1 MTSPAVLS
9 GASGSC
15 SAHRHIVRQIVQWN
29 PILIAAHCRV
39 GSCSIFTGL
48 ATEYPIFGSFAI
60 FIFLQHI
67 QFSGVGSLT
76 LTGRAFPA
84 FLHTDHFH
92 WIGLGAQTACP
103 KTFNLETLISD
114 LVQAWHCDT
123 NRGGL
128 PWIYFHWP
136 CWLCWQ
142 LWTTFLTLVQ
152 GVSHSF
158 TTLFISGDRALT
170 LTSQDTAGLPPV
182 LISSLFSEYI
192 LRQWPFFYFLT
203 VLLIS
208 WNFLGSLLLACSAFA
223 EIAHSHWHKFESLLA
238 GISHLSVDWTPS
250 FGRSGPKSRR
260 RVVRGCS
267 IFWSLLLLYM
277 MRPCK
282 GEGYGPSMGAVAAS
296 SQFCFQTIDG
306 AKLHGLQPTLS
317 CGSPSGL
324 ETNRRTNKVVKRSLN
339 RAYARALD
347 QGFAWYRGHSY
358 TAQELSSMGCTAP
371 TERPEPL
378 PSWQDLS
385 MCNQHHS
392 PKRRLV
398 TWQWNCGG
406 LTNDKLDELKAW
418 FGANKVDIAVV
429 LETRWRFDGEW
440 SDPDWNLLH
449 SGEGAHLGKG
459 ILTLISK
466 RLCTSTNIKWQIHDS
481 GRLVHVRLHTSTRP
495 VDILACYQH
504 TYQKNPKC
512 MKARNTWW
520 SLLDQV
526 LHSLPHRN
534 NLILLGDLNCN
545 LAERTPSVGS
555 STFLWKGCHIRGTV
569 HDDQS
574 TLLHILRIHD
584 LIALNASSS
593 ALGPTYVHYNQAS
606 RLDYICVR
614 RMFADGE
621 ARRTVYLWQ
630 SPFIDQTNTGHA
642 PILCTIA
649 KHWIP
654 PYAMSRFQKVTMQQR
669 RNSRQ
674 AFLNQDATWRSFATE
689 TQAVLSN
696 HLTRTDPANSII
708 EQMHQDV
715 MRMFF
720 TSFPAGNNVSSIQPW
735 QTGLPIM
742 LNKWEH
748 RRRFLKAAVCTVQN
762 IITTWHH
769 VARFMHLK
777 RQHRKMATEIR
788 ETHFQDV
795 VSSAASAADCHDTHK
810 LFHIINAH
818 APKSQKR
825 QVQLRN
831 TAGVLATP
839 IECMSILNK
848 FVHDTWNGPRR
859 MRITFT
865 QPPGVPF
872 TVQQLVTALA
882 AIPVTKAVAKPFAPG
897 VVWKQQADHMGPL
910 LHALLCQWWSTCPP
924 IIPDAWRNGWLVLI
938 PKPLKIPSCPQHLR
952 PLALQEPVG
961 KAVMGLLIRLALK
974 QAMPCITPWPV
985 WAYLEHRSTS
995 DAIHRAALHCQSV
1008 RRLIGDQRSTPHQ
1021 RARGITR
1028 FSVYGGLQVC
1038 IDLQRAFDCVN
1049 REKLFCKLHHLS
1061 IDANII

>member
-1 MTSPAVLS
+1 MIFIFPGFYFLLAGLSLIWNFLDGGVGSRLPQTGPCFAPVFADSSFFSTPISCGVGSFTFTGPFCEDSAGWCTDPAGDITSGVGSRLTISGPFSAESFAWTNFSVFFDLFTDTNFATNSDTWCNSLQTGIASGVGSHNFLGPDFKYFATYSELGGAPTLICIAITADWVTHHGVGSHRSFSGLVTSPAVLS

-158 TTLFISGDRALT
+158 TILFISGDRALT

-406 LTNDKLDELKAW
+406 LTNAKLDELKAW
-418 FGANKVDIAVV
+418 LGANKVDIAVV

-466 RLCTSTNIKWQIHDS
+466 RLCTSTNIKWQIHAS

-555 STFLWKGCHIRGTV
+555 STFLWKGCQIRGTV

-735 QTGLPIM
+735 QTGLPHHAQQVGASQT
-742 LNKWEH
+742 LPQSCSVHCTEH
-748 RRRFLKAAVCTVQN
+748 HHYMAPCCTFHAFEETAPQN
-762 IITTWHH
+762 GH
-769 VARFMHLK
+769 
-777 RQHRKMATEIR
+777 
-788 ETHFQDV
+788 
-795 VSSAASAADCHDTHK
+795 
-810 LFHIINAH
+810 
-818 APKSQKR
+818 
-825 QVQLRN
+825 
-831 TAGVLATP
+831 
-839 IECMSILNK
+839 
-848 FVHDTWNGPRR
+848 
-859 MRITFT
+859 
-865 QPPGVPF
+865 
-872 TVQQLVTALA
+872 
-882 AIPVTKAVAKPFAPG
+882 
-897 VVWKQQADHMGPL
+897 
-910 LHALLCQWWSTCPP
+910 
-924 IIPDAWRNGWLVLI
+924 
-938 PKPLKIPSCPQHLR
+938 
-952 PLALQEPVG
+952 
-961 KAVMGLLIRLALK
+961 
-974 QAMPCITPWPV
+974 
-985 WAYLEHRSTS
+985 
-995 DAIHRAALHCQSV
+995 
-1008 RRLIGDQRSTPHQ
+1008 
-1021 RARGITR
+1021 
-1028 FSVYGGLQVC
+1028 
-1038 IDLQRAFDCVN
+1038 
-1049 REKLFCKLHHLS
+1049 
-1061 IDANII
+1061 